1 MKPGTIGWVDL
12 TVANAEQV
20 RDFYSAVVGWTPG
33 EIDMGEYK
41 DYSMHAS
48 DGVATSG
55 VCHARGANADLPPS
69 WIIYIVVADL
79 DASLTQ
85 CEALGGRLVLGPK
98 SMGKSRYAIIEDPAG
113 AVSALYESNE

>member
-12 TVANAEQV
+12 TVANAEQI

-33 EIDMGEYK
+33 EVDMGKYK
-41 DYSMHAS
+41 DYSMHSS
-48 DGVATSG
+48 DGVPTSG
-55 VCHARGANADLPPS
+55 VCHARGANADLPPC

-79 DASLTQ
+79 DASLKQ
-85 CEALGGRLVLGPK
+85 CEALGGRLVSGPK

-113 AVSALYESNE
+113 AVSALYEFNE